1 MPIPPLKVQKAAAI
15 GLLFRRKFHRGGT
28 AVGIARARDLSNGK
42 NVSMKTIKRMYS
54 FFSRHAVDSQKIGFY
69 KGEPGYPT
77 NGAIAWMLWGNTEAW
92 RWTAKILG
100 KRVPVE

>member
-1 MPIPPLKVQKAAAI
+1 MPIPPIKVQKSAAL

-42 NVSMKTIKRMYS
+42 NVSMETVKRMYS

-69 KGEPGYPT
+69 EGEPGYPT
-77 NGAIAWMLWGNTEAW
+77 NGRISFLLWGDFPAW
-92 RWTAKILG
+92 KWSAKILG
-100 KRVPVE
+100 KKSPI